1 MQFKQL
7 GAYYW
12 ASEEGYKITKFRK
25 GDDWKYSS
33 FKTISYLDYEMI
45 GSLHD
50 NLEEAISA
58 CELAFDKE
66 NK

>member
-25 GDDWKYSS
+25 GDAWKYSS
-33 FKTISYLDYEMI
+33 FKTISYLDYEII

-50 NLEEAISA
+50 SLEEAIKA
-58 CELAFDKE
+58 CEEAYR
-66 NK
+66 NA